1 MVSKINSGFFFL
13 IALALGPLL
22 LLPVFF
28 TPVAHAQQIDR
39 AGLSSFF
46 DSGSASQDVV
56 TKDVVTK
63 DVVTDEI
70 EPGRGLPPRAI
81 RKHDHFRGIFG
92 VGGNLA
98 FKDVLPLAMG
108 GSLAYQRGS
117 DVYSASFMSASSTG
131 RGASRT
137 SYHEFD
143 LLYGYAIS
151 GYDLGFLA
159 PEGDGFYA
167 AFSLG
172 LGYEEYSV
180 RTRFRRG
187 FPPPIDSTGAIPPNS
202 YDGGIGVPIQIQASY
217 SPFAFLGLGV
227 TLFADVNKLH
237 TNYGALLSV
246 QVGYY

>member
-1 MVSKINSGFFFL
+1 MVNKINSAFFFL
-13 IALALGPLL
+13 IAFALAPTLC
-22 LLPVFF
+22 
-28 TPVAHAQQIDR
+28 TPVAHAQQLDR
-39 AGLSSFF
+39 AGLSAFF
-46 DSGSASQDVV
+46 QPGSTSQDDIV
-56 TKDVVTK
+56 TE
-63 DVVTDEI
+63 EI
-70 EPGRGLPPRAI
+70 EPGRGLPPRPI

-108 GSLAYQRGS
+108 GSVAYQRGS
-117 DVYSASFMSASSTG
+117 DVFSASFMSASSTG
-131 RGASRT
+131 RGPSRT

-167 AFSLG
+167 SFSLG

-187 FPPPIDSTGAIPPNS
+187 FPQPIDTTGAIPPNS
-202 YDGGIGVPIQIQASY
+202 YDGGIGVPLQIQASY
-217 SPFAFLGLGV
+217 SPFPFVGLGL

-237 TNYGALLSV
+237 TNYGALVSV